1 MIKINMTSKLKMKKC
16 KSSGRCVATFAVLTG
31 LAAYYY
37 TAPAVDTSSVVSDIT
52 AKIESVKD
60 SVLSPKPPLDMNA
73 QIEAIAAESEL
84 EESQQAADNSV
95 ESDEPEHIPESAVVE
110 NRENILND
118 YQDLIAEDFHI
129 PENMRNRVGFW
140 FDIYTQHNS
149 HKRLIHH
156 TDYPWI
162 VFEVVDVTSIIE
174 SDTPKFRWM
183 RNQKADVLVKQQVEK
198 TKTALKSLSK
208 RKNFDNLTEDE
219 TRVMNALSHLDGEVQ
234 KKAKFALDNVR
245 VQMGQRN
252 FFQEGLEVSPKYLPG
267 MEEIFENYNLPV
279 ELTRLPF
286 VESSFNKHAKSKV
299 GASGIWQFM
308 GNTGKKFMVVT
319 DHIDERTSPFKA
331 SVAAAQLLKEN
342 HMILKRSWPLA
353 ITAWNHGPPG
363 MRKAMAKTKT
373 QDLGEIVDKYRSRT
387 FDFASSNFYSEFL
400 GALFAERYHK
410 EIYKDVNYAKQ
421 LNLHTVKLS
430 RSINAKDL
438 MKRSKLSED
447 DFMLFNP
454 DLKKAV
460 RVNAQVPSGFMIML
474 DDDSRDHLKNIVA
487 SATLG
492 KKKKVSKP
500 TTAQNEVTLSE
511 PVANEL

>member
-1 MIKINMTSKLKMKKC
+1 MIKINMTPKIDFKKAKLPF
-16 KSSGRCVATFAVLTG
+16 RVVLTFAVLTG
-31 LAAYYY
+31 VVGLYNSAHF
-37 TAPAVDTSSVVSDIT
+37 VDS
-52 AKIESVKD
+52 ESVLVGISNKVEKVTD
-60 SVLSPKPPLDMNA
+60 ALVTPNPPLSMDE
-73 QIEAIAAESEL
+73 QFAAMQVEDDLAEVVQS
-84 EESQQAADNSV
+84 AVNSV
-95 ESDEPEHIPESAVVE
+95 ESDEPEHIPESSVVE

-118 YQDLIAEDFHI
+118 YQNIIAEDFHI
-129 PENMRNRVGFW
+129 PDNMRDRVGFW

-149 HKRLIHH
+149 NKRLIHH
-156 TDYPWI
+156 SEYPWI

-183 RNQKADVLVKQQVEK
+183 RNMKADELVKQQVEK

-208 RKNFDNLTEDE
+208 KKSFDNLTEDE
-219 TRVMNALSHLDGEVQ
+219 TRVMEALSHLDGEVA
-234 KKAKFALDNVR
+234 KKAKFALTNVR

-252 FFQEGLEVSPKYLPG
+252 FFQTGLEVSPKYLPG
-267 MEEIFENYNLPV
+267 MEEIFENYGLPV

-308 GNTGKKFMVVT
+308 GGTGRKFMMVT
-319 DHIDERTSPFKA
+319 DHIDERHSPFKA
-331 SVAAAQLLKEN
+331 TVAAAQLLKEN

-353 ITAWNHGPPG
+353 LTAWNHGPPG
-363 MRKAMAKTKT
+363 MRKAMAKTKS
-373 QDLGEIVDKYRSRT
+373 QDLGEIVAKYRSRS

-400 GALFAERYHK
+400 GALFAERYHA
-410 EIYKDVNYAKQ
+410 EIYQDVNYSKQ

-430 RSINAKDL
+430 KSIGAKEL
-438 MKRSKLSED
+438 MKRSKLSEE

-460 RVNAQVPSGFMIML
+460 KVNAQVPSGFMIML
-474 DDDSRDHLKNIVA
+474 DDDSRDHLKHIVA
-487 SATLG
+487 NATLG

-500 TTAQNEVTLSE
+500 TAQKEITLNE
-511 PVANEL
+511 PVAVEN